1 MKSIVVYKGKYGATK
16 QYAEWLG
23 ADLGIPVLEASQA
36 DARTIKKF
44 DCIIMGSSVYI
55 GKILLRPWMKEFADI
70 LKDKKLFVFIVCATE
85 SAEKEKLEEI
95 ARENVDGMFPQRPTV
110 FFLHGR
116 MIKSKLGWL
125 DRFMLKMG
133 ARMQK
138 DPAVKQHMLQDF
150 DDVLKIN
157 LQPLESAVKAQIPV
171 KYAEQV

>member
-1 MKSIVVYKGKYGATK
+1 MKSIIVYKGKYGATK

-23 ADLGIPVLEASQA
+23 ADLDIPVLEASQA

-55 GKILLRPWMKEFADI
+55 GKILLRPWMKNFADA
-70 LKDKKLFVFIVCATE
+70 LSNKKLFVFIVCATE
-85 SAEKEKLEEI
+85 STEKEKLEEI
-95 ARENVDGMFPQRPTV
+95 ARDNVEGLFPQTPAV

-133 ARMQK
+133 ASMQK
-138 DPAVKQHMLQDF
+138 DPRVKQQMLQDF
-150 DDVLKIN
+150 DDVQQAH
-157 LQPLESAVKAQIPV
+157 LQPLESAVKNLISLQ
-171 KYAEQV
+171 YAEQV